1 MIGEIETKR
10 IDEGQDSYEDR
21 DIKEVNI
28 LEVRPLRFALDSE
41 WNQSIHGFRGRI
53 DQQRQDLENQLGELP

>member
-28 LEVRPLRFALDSE
+28 VEVRPLRFALDPE
-41 WNQSIHGFRGRI
+41 WNQSIHGF
-53 DQQRQDLENQLGELP
+53 